1 MKVFELTGLNGI
13 FRNLAKLWNEFQL
26 VRQAIA
32 VSWARFREEKD
43 GHSYVDLFVEPI
55 RASAYFFGHLVAILL
70 AVYVVGAATS
80 FTVQLFGW
88 PDAAYLMGIVAAIV
102 AIWRWRSA

>member
-1 MKVFELTGLNGI
+1 MKVLELTGLNGI

-55 RASAYFFGHLVAILL
+55 RASAYFFGHLIAVLL
-70 AVYVVGAATS
+70 AAYVIGSAIALTAMMI
-80 FTVQLFGW
+80 GW
-88 PDAAYLMGIVAAIV
+88 PKAAYLIAIV
-102 AIWRWRSA
+102 VAIVVIWRWRSA

>member
-1 MKVFELTGLNGI
+1 MKALELTGLNGI

-26 VRQAIA
+26 VRQAVA

-55 RASAYFFGHLVAILL
+55 RASAYFFGRLVAVLL
-70 AVYVVGAATS
+70 AAYVIGSAIALTAMMI
-80 FTVQLFGW
+80 GW
-88 PDAAYLMGIVAAIV
+88 PKAAYLIAIV
-102 AIWRWRSA
+102 VAIVVIWRWRSA

>member
-1 MKVFELTGLNGI
+1 MKVLELTGLNGI
-13 FRNLAKLWNEFQL
+13 VRNVAKLRNEFGL
-26 VRQAIA
+26 VRRAYA
-32 VSWARFREEKD
+32 SSWARFRDEKD

-70 AVYVVGAATS
+70 AVYVVGAAIS

-88 PDAAYLMGIVAAIV
+88 PDAAYLLGIVVAIV
-102 AIWRWRSA
+102 VIGRWRAA